1 MSDEEPKTYKQQLK
15 NYFYGPP
22 VSWDMWLPNYAN
34 SFSIDPES
42 FQSPYEA
49 MTSTDPWLCER
60 MHRPVECQC
69 PNYSS
74 ARALLVTAVL
84 SGFKH

>member
-49 MTSTDPWLCER
+49 MTSTDPWLCEYDGR
-60 MHRPVECQC
+60 
-69 PNYSS
+69 
-74 ARALLVTAVL
+74 
-84 SGFKH
+84 K